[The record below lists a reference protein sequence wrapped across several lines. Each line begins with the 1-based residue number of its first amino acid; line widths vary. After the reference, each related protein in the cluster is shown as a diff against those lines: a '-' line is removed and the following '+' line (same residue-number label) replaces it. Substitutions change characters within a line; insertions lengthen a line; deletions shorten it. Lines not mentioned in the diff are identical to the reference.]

1 VIDVLC
7 TASAPLN
14 FHHLSTLCSAP
25 QVHQS
30 GTQIQSESL
39 RLAPPQLCPTS
50 YLVELLPCTA
60 SPYTCHLHL
69 HLPPTP
75 TTHAYTHTYHP
86 RLHPHLPPTPTPTP
100 TTHDYTH
107 TYHLHLHLHR
117 ASLRS
122 CVLTNTGSPGPGVQE
137 ADGMGVRGFTCSS
150 TSSTSGFTPGLS
162 VPTLRSDVAI
172 EHQTRKAWCQEA
184 VGVLASQPA
193 LFVCP
198 THWTGSPSSCSRSTD
213 FQSTTTAYKRWVTPS
228 P

>member
-1 VIDVLC
+1 
-7 TASAPLN
+7 
-14 FHHLSTLCSAP
+14 
-25 QVHQS
+25 
-30 GTQIQSESL
+30 
-39 RLAPPQLCPTS
+39 
-50 YLVELLPCTA
+50 
-60 SPYTCHLHL
+60 
-69 HLPPTP
+69 
-75 TTHAYTHTYHP
+75 
-86 RLHPHLPPTPTPTP
+86 
-100 TTHDYTH
+100 
-107 TYHLHLHLHR
+107 
-117 ASLRS
+117 
-122 CVLTNTGSPGPGVQE
+122 
-137 ADGMGVRGFTCSS
+137 MGVRGFTCSS

>member
-1 VIDVLC
+1 MDGIKTVGVIAVIDVLC

-122 CVLTNTGSPGPGVQE
+122 CVLINTRSPGPGVGE
-137 ADGMGVRGFTCSS
+137 AVGMGVRGSPALARPAP
-150 TSSTSGFTPGLS
+150 PGLHL
-162 VPTLRSDVAI
+162 VCRSPHCA
-172 EHQTRKAWCQEA
+172 RM
-184 VGVLASQPA
+184 
-193 LFVCP
+193 
-198 THWTGSPSSCSRSTD
+198 SP
-213 FQSTTTAYKRWVTPS
+213 
-228 P
+228 

>member
-1 VIDVLC
+1 MDGIKTVGVIAVIDVLC

-107 TYHLHLHLHR
+107 TYHLHLHLHLP
-117 ASLRS
+117 SLAPKKAKERPS
-122 CVLTNTGSPGPGVQE
+122 RPLRGV
-137 ADGMGVRGFTCSS
+137 S
-150 TSSTSGFTPGLS
+150 
-162 VPTLRSDVAI
+162 
-172 EHQTRKAWCQEA
+172 
-184 VGVLASQPA
+184 ASQLRPH
-193 LFVCP
+193 LHQVP
-198 THWTGSPSSCSRSTD
+198 WTWR
-213 FQSTTTAYKRWVTPS
+213 
-228 P
+228 